1 MFFACPVTSH
11 LPPSGPLTLPEAL
24 RQIQSQARYLVRTE
38 ELARTM
44 KKDPRGSAI
53 TAALNRLAKAGRVV
67 LLTKK
72 PSTWLIVPP
81 EQAHY
86 GAPPVQWWLHD
97 FLNTTDPDYYVALL
111 SAARHWGS
119 GHYALQTVQVALSR
133 QRAPLVVGKLR
144 VEFIYKKNAAKTPV
158 EMARS
163 GVAPLRVSTRE
174 ATLLD
179 LLRHQSTVGGLE
191 ATARIAKD
199 FAKAMSPQGL
209 KVALEALGLTPPAQR
224 LGYILEQLRLEKFA
238 NTVEKW
244 LAKRRPTLQPLE
256 PSTTPRIAARLQS
269 PRWALELTMD
279 EEEQLGELA

>member
-1 MFFACPVTSH
+1 M
-11 LPPSGPLTLPEAL
+11 TLPEAL
-24 RQIQSQARYLVRTE
+24 RRIQSQARYLVRTD
-38 ELARTM
+38 ELARM
-44 KKDPRGSAI
+44 LNKDLKGSAI
-53 TAALNRLAKAGRVV
+53 TSALSRLAKAGRVV
-67 LLTKK
+67 LLSKR

-97 FLNTTDPDYYVALL
+97 FLRTTDPDYYVALL

-144 VEFIYKKNAAKTPV
+144 VEFVYKKNASKTPV
-158 EMARS
+158 ETARM

-179 LLRHQSTVGGLE
+179 LFRHQSTVGGLE
-191 ATARIAKD
+191 ATARIVKD

-209 KVALEALGLTPPAQR
+209 KSALDALDLTPPAQR
-224 LGYILEQLRLEKFA
+224 LGFVFEQLRLEKFA
-238 NTVEKW
+238 STVEDW
-244 LAKRRPTLQPLE
+244 LSKRRPTLQPLE
-256 PSTTPRIAARLQS
+256 PTAAPRVAARLQS
-269 PRWALELTMD
+269 PRWALEFTIN